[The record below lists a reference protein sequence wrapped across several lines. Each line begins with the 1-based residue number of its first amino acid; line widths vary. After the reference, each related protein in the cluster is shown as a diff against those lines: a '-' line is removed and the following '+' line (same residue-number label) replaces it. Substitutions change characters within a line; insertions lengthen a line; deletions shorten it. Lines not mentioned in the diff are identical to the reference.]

1 MAVTYQKHTS
11 FLQYGVYSLV
21 PTDLLQIGSHLEPSV
36 VRGADVTY
44 VRLVGMQTHPV
55 HMHDDL
61 HLPWHTCT
69 NGSVSGR
76 KGQRD
81 LERQIRDNNRLEKVA
96 QKQIREAAKRNDM
109 ASAKV
114 LAKELVH
121 TRRVTTR
128 LWTNKAHM
136 MSMNSQL
143 TEQLGMVKVAGTLSK
158 STQVCSAH
166 SHSLHP
172 QKCPYS
178 QKTAKLRSISDHI
191 PWPCVPPVYMHP
203 YVYMHF
209 T

>member
-1 MAVTYQKHTS
+1 MQSCARKGHGV
-11 FLQYGVYSLV
+11 FLVWEVISLLW
-21 PTDLLQIGSHLEPSV
+21 PPPCSPSP
-36 VRGADVTY
+36 D
-44 VRLVGMQTHPV
+44 Q
-55 HMHDDL
+55 
-61 HLPWHTCT
+61 HLPCC
-69 NGSVSGR
+69 GR

-121 TRRVTTR
+121 TRRMTGR

-158 STQVCSAH
+158 STQV
-166 SHSLHP
+166 
-172 QKCPYS
+172 
-178 QKTAKLRSISDHI
+178 
-191 PWPCVPPVYMHP
+191 W
-203 YVYMHF
+203 
-209 T
+209 